1 VKSCETLVA
10 RRSREYSSSPETHDL
25 FDLSLLFANVCTA
38 QIKSG
43 GGKATKLCAAVGV
56 SEESRGLSMR
66 LKDQTI
72 RKQTS
77 CVNRVVAWVGA

>member
-1 VKSCETLVA
+1 MKSCETLVA
-10 RRSREYSSSPETHDL
+10 RRSREYLSSPETHDL

-43 GGKATKLCAAVGV
+43 GEGDQVV
-56 SEESRGLSMR
+56 RRSRCVRGEQRPINAR